1 MERVWIRIFA
11 EAGFPTVPK
20 PLLRDCNIPL
30 HPRDA
35 RQLDFRAGAID
46 GRGLLTCADV
56 TVVSA
61 LDGKGRPHGRA
72 ADADGVALAAAE
84 DRKADKYPELA
95 VANPF
100 GVLTV
105 LAAEIAGRWNP
116 TTQRVLAALV
126 RSRVQRDPP
135 ALRNAAAQAWAH
147 RWGCMLAVALQKA
160 VAISLL
166 DAEAP
171 TTYVPAD
178 APVHLAD
185 VLADA
190 AWCTNPPVSRLPWR
204 E

>member
-1 MERVWIRIFA
+1 MV
-11 EAGFPTVPK
+11 
-20 PLLRDCNIPL
+20 
-30 HPRDA
+30 
-35 RQLDFRAGAID
+35 
-46 GRGLLTCADV
+46 
-56 TVVSA
+56 
-61 LDGKGRPHGRA
+61 GRPHGRA

-160 VAISLL
+160 VATSFL
-166 DAEAP
+166 DAEPPSASI
-171 TTYVPAD
+171 
-178 APVHLAD
+178 PVETPIHLAD

-190 AWCTNPPVSRLPWR
+190 AWHMAPSIFRLPWR
-204 E
+204 D